1 MYLTLNK
8 SQINI
13 LPGNT
18 EILLHPSYN
27 LHYDSAVIY
36 LSICNGWTDFMLIF
50 LYILIVQQ
58 NTDRLTIQALLIRD
72 AKNLQT
78 KSKSRNLLPYVV
90 FVFQKNKVQ
99 TTEELHSLHS
109 IKRCSSIS
117 SSV

>member
-1 MYLTLNK
+1 
-8 SQINI
+8 
-13 LPGNT
+13 
-18 EILLHPSYN
+18 
-27 LHYDSAVIY
+27 
-36 LSICNGWTDFMLIF
+36 MLIF

>member
-1 MYLTLNK
+1 
-8 SQINI
+8 
-13 LPGNT
+13 
-18 EILLHPSYN
+18 
-27 LHYDSAVIY
+27 
-36 LSICNGWTDFMLIF
+36 MLIF

-99 TTEELHSLHS
+99 TTEELQS
-109 IKRCSSIS
+109 IQYKK
-117 SSV
+117 VQQH